1 MRPFTPVTGV
11 VAPLLR
17 DDVDTDAIIPA
28 AYMRSLSTDPGE
40 GLFAR
45 WRYRPDGTDDP
56 SFVLN
61 EPRFRGAA
69 FLLAGRNFGCGS
81 SRENAVW
88 ALLRFGIRSVIA
100 QGFSDIFQQNALKAG
115 LLPIALPPPQHERM
129 IHAIARATLT
139 VTVDVAAR
147 TLMLPEP
154 PPIRFALDARSQT
167 RLLGGIDEV
176 DETLLRRERIA
187 QFRVE
192 QRARFPWLDVVDT
205 NARHP

>member
-1 MRPFTPVTGV
+1 MQAFTTLTGV

-17 DDVDTDAIIPA
+17 DDIDTDAIIPA
-28 AYMRSLSTDPGE
+28 AYMRSLSTDPGL

-61 EPRFRGAA
+61 ETPFRDAS

-100 QGFSDIFQQNALKAG
+100 PGFSDIFQQNALKAG
-115 LLPIALPPPQHERM
+115 LLPIALAPHD
-129 IHAIARATLT
+129 HARIVEATTGAPLT
-139 VTVDVAAR
+139 VTVDVATR
-147 TLMLPEP
+147 TLTLPEP
-154 PPIRFALDARSQT
+154 PAIRFELDARSQA
-167 RLLGGIDEV
+167 RLLRGLDEV
-176 DETLLRRERIA
+176 DETLLHRERIE
-187 QFRVE
+187 QFRVT
-192 QRARFPWLDVVDT
+192 QRERFPWLDVVGCD
-205 NARHP
+205 AEHP

>member
-1 MRPFTPVTGV
+1 MQPFTTVTGV

-129 IHAIARATLT
+129 IHETTRSTLT
-139 VTVDVAAR
+139 VTVDVAAW

-176 DETLLRRERIA
+176 DETLLRRERIQ
-187 QFRVE
+187 QFRAA

>member
-1 MRPFTPVTGV
+1 MQPFTTVTGV

-17 DDVDTDAIIPA
+17 DDIDTDAIIPA

-115 LLPIALPPPQHERM
+115 FA
-129 IHAIARATLT
+129 ADRAS
-139 VTVDVAAR
+139 R
-147 TLMLPEP
+147 
-154 PPIRFALDARSQT
+154 
-167 RLLGGIDEV
+167 RLNMNG
-176 DETLLRRERIA
+176 
-187 QFRVE
+187 
-192 QRARFPWLDVVDT
+192 
-205 NARHP
+205 